1 MITPAGP
8 LSKDGQTL
16 TSFSVVGASVTVD
29 PATDIFTLTAHG
41 FAANHQVVFTSTGTL
56 PTPLVAG
63 TIYFVRDVTA
73 NTFKVAATSGGVAID
88 ITSAGTGTHTVTQV
102 VTWTT
107 SGGTLSNATS
117 TSVTWKAPNE
127 TGTRTLTA
135 TNSAAEAGIVTIT
148 VKAIIPNYWTW
159 KTPIHAKKE
168 GLIWRPIYG
177 PTQSRGFGNSS
188 AIRDWELGNDDS
200 EIDKFKEL
208 YAFWNYHHFGRQ
220 FDLSDPVLEERRTY
234 EIDSDLDY
242 HYNDSG
248 GVTWSLRIKEAYPY
262 VVT

>member
-1 MITPAGP
+1 MAAPVITPGGP
-8 LSKDGQTL
+8 LGRDGGSSTN
-16 TSFSVVGASVTVD
+16 
-29 PATDIFTLTAHG
+29 FTAD
-41 FAANHQVVFTSTGTL
+41 QS
-56 PTPLVAG
+56 
-63 TIYFVRDVTA
+63 
-73 NTFKVAATSGGVAID
+73 
-88 ITSAGTGTHTVTQV
+88 

-107 SGGTLSNATS
+107 SGGTLSAVTG

-135 TNSAAEAGIVTIT
+135 TNGSAQTDVVTIT
-148 VKAIIPNYWTW
+148 VRAIIPNYWTW
-159 KTPIHAKKE
+159 RNPIHAKKE

-177 PTQSRGFGNSS
+177 PTQTRGFGDSS
-188 AIRDWELGNDDS
+188 AIHDWELGNDDS
-200 EIDKFKEL
+200 EIEKFEEM

-220 FDLSDPVLEERRTY
+220 FDLNDPVLEERRTY
-234 EIDSDLDY
+234 EIDSDIDY